1 MSLRVAIVEDSQENV
16 ETLRFLLE
24 QLGEPIEIVAI
35 ANTLEEAEKVLINS
49 GIDLAFL
56 DIQLKEGNIF
66 DVLDRLGKK
75 DINLPDIIFATA
87 HGSFE
92 YATKAIKF
100 ACLDFITKP
109 LDINDIRTV
118 IHKFKKKQAQTSD
131 ISQQVEFML
140 QLLKGNMQAPQ
151 SIGIV
156 LSKGVIE
163 FTELRDIIYISADEN
178 ISQVVLTNKQK
189 LTSIKSLGYYS
200 DLLQG
205 NNEFIQISK
214 SCLLNLDY
222 LKTYNHRDKS
232 IILKSG
238 ESIVASHR
246 YSRFLRKALLESGKS
261 SSSFPGIQSL
271 KRFFGG

>member
-1 MSLRVAIVEDSQENV
+1 MSLKIAIVEDSQENV
-16 ETLRFLLE
+16 ETLQFLLD
-24 QLGEPIEIVAI
+24 QMNEPIEVIDI
-35 ANTLEEAEKVLINS
+35 ANTLEEAEKVLTKP
-49 GIDLAFL
+49 GIDIAFL

-66 DVLDRLGKK
+66 EVLDRLGKQE
-75 DINLPDIIFATA
+75 INLPDIIFATA

-109 LDINDIRTV
+109 LDINDIKEV
-118 IHKFKKKQAQTSD
+118 IQKFKRKQAQASN
-131 ISQQVEFML
+131 ISQQVDFML

-163 FTELRDIIYISADEN
+163 FTELKDIVYISADEN
-178 ISQVVLTNKQK
+178 ISQVVLQSDQK
-189 LTSIKSLGYYS
+189 LNSVKSLGYYS

-232 IILKSG
+232 ILLKNG
-238 ESIVASHR
+238 ESLVASHR

-261 SSSFPGIQSL
+261 SSSIPGIQSI
-271 KRFFGG
+271 KRLFGG